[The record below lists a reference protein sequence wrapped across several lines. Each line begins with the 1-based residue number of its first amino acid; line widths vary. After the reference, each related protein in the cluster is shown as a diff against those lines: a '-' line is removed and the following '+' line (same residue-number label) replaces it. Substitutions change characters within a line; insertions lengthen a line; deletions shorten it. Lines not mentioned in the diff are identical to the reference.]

1 MTATKRLPR
10 PTTRTSRSHSSVR
23 RVLVFLVAAAMGFLI
38 YGIAADSFSVTYY
51 LLITVILT
59 GVVALLHRSVGFSA
73 AVLWGLTC
81 VAIGNIAGGVLLING
96 APLYELPVLGSIR
109 YDKVFHAIAA
119 GVAAWAFLEALNAWG
134 LRRTPIL
141 GFCAA
146 MMAIGA
152 GALVEVVEYFGSLL
166 IENDSVGGYT
176 NNMQDLVVNTVGAA
190 FGATW
195 AYRSHQYPNGD
206 ELSRLSQRH
215 PRRSGH
221 TSAEPKPEIAG
232 KRAIAPTATLEGMG
246 P

>member
-10 PTTRTSRSHSSVR
+10 PTTQTSRSRSSVR
-23 RVLVFLVAAAMGFLI
+23 RVLAVLVAAALGFLI
-38 YGIAADSFSVTYY
+38 YGVAVDSFSVTYY
-51 LLITVILT
+51 VLITAILA
-59 GVVALLHRSVGFSA
+59 GVVALLHRSVGFSP

-96 APLYELPVLGSIR
+96 APLYELSVLGSIR

-119 GVAAWAFLEALNAWG
+119 GAAAWAFLEALNAWG

-176 NNMQDLVVNTVGAA
+176 NNMQDLIVNTVGAA
-190 FGATW
+190 VGASW
-195 AYRSHQYPNGD
+195 AYRAQEHRPAFG
-206 ELSRLSQRH
+206 SRIVESRH
-215 PRRSGH
+215 TG
-221 TSAEPKPEIAG
+221 
-232 KRAIAPTATLEGMG
+232 
-246 P
+246 